1 AGVHVVPLPPPPAP
15 PDGRHRDVVG
25 GRAPLCGCRGGWRR
39 LRRAAAAARS
49 PERRRR
55 RCGAAAYEQRNGDAG
70 VAVAT
75 CRSSRARPSS
85 PYPAACASRRRRC
98 GLLHLHRGGAQP
110 GRRRRPQAISYT
122 VRSGRLDALALLL
135 LLAADI
141 PHGERRRA
149 VWRRAP
155 GRVPAGRGGDGVGAP
170 RPRHAGGA
178 RQPVLRTGTC
188 SPGRWWLF
196 NSDHWTLISEAAT
209 RQMVEDN
216 AVNLSALCLLA
227 CRLML
232 VHTCTACCYRLCL
245 LAAVQPVLICRPLPI
260 ASATSRRM
268 LDADAS
274 QLACGRVV
282 VGRLSTPTAS
292 IGGGGASPA
301 RAAPPAFNAAAVA
314 GAGEATAGCRHLRG
328 DADASRGGE
337 TQAALTRSWARRE
350 NGGGGCVVAGREG
363 VEHSGG

>member
-1 AGVHVVPLPPPPAP
+1 MAESFSRSSAV
-15 PDGRHRDVVG
+15 
-25 GRAPLCGCRGGWRR
+25 RAVTASKTWS
-39 LRRAAAAARS
+39 AAA
-49 PERRRR
+49 
-55 RCGAAAYEQRNGDAG
+55 
-70 VAVAT
+70 

-98 GLLHLHRGGAQP
+98 GLLHLRRGGAQP
-110 GRRRRPQAISYT
+110 GHRRRPQAISYT
-122 VRSGRLDALALLL
+122 VRSDRLDALALLL

-149 VWRRAP
+149 VRRRAP
-155 GRVPAGRGGDGVGAP
+155 GRVPAGCGGDGVGAP
-170 RPRHAGGA
+170 GPRHAGGA

-188 SPGRWWLF
+188 SPGRCWLF
-196 NSDHWTLISEAAT
+196 NSDHWALISEAAT

-216 AVNLSALCLLA
+216 AVNQSALCLLA

-268 LDADAS
+268 LNADAS
-274 QLACGRVV
+274 QLACGCVV
-282 VGRLSTPTAS
+282 VGWLSTPTAS
-292 IGGGGASPA
+292 IGGG
-301 RAAPPAFNAAAVA
+301 
-314 GAGEATAGCRHLRG
+314 HLRG